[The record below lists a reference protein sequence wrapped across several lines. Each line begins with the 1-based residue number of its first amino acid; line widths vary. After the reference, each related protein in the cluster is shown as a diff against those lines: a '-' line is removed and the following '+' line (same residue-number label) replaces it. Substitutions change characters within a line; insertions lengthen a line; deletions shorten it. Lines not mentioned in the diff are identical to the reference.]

1 MLHSLV
7 HDGLDMIISKGI
19 EHRFSFPSVLHKLHL
34 LEHPELMGNR
44 GLRHS
49 KNFRQITNT
58 SQTEKE
64 HIKSGSAWYLQIP

>member
-19 EHRFSFPSVLHKLHL
+19 EHRFSPSCLFPSKLHL
-34 LEHPELMGNR
+34 LEHPELMGNPWTASFQE
-44 GLRHS
+44 LPPDH
-49 KNFRQITNT
+49 KHT

-64 HIKSGSAWYLQIP
+64 HIKSGSAWYL